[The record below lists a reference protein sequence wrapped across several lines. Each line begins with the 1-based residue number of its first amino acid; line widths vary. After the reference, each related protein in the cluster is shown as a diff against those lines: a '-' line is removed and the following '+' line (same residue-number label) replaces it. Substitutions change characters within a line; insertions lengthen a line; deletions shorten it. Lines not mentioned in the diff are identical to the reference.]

1 MRWTRLTLVITEAFV
16 ALSAFVAGAMFMVEP
31 SGRLMG
37 MTAET
42 LARSP
47 FGSYLVPGIVLFAVV
62 GGTQAL
68 AAWAELRRWPRA
80 GWLSVVAGVVLAG
93 WITVRVAMIG
103 LGHPMQPSL
112 FVAGVVIAGLGWMR
126 TRRRRRSASPQ
137 PSGTSEAIAAAFHY
151 VHAPGEQPRQCINRR
166 ETQ

>member
-16 ALSAFVAGAMFMVEP
+16 ALSALVAGAMFVAEP

-37 MTAET
+37 MTEAT

-47 FGSYLVPGIVLFAVV
+47 FGSYLVPGIVLFTMV

-68 AAWAELRRWPRA
+68 AAWAEIRRWPRA

-93 WITVRVAMIG
+93 WIADG
-103 LGHPMQPSL
+103 Q
-112 FVAGVVIAGLGWMR
+112 
-126 TRRRRRSASPQ
+126 RRDGSCGRSAVFD
-137 PSGTSEAIAAAFHY
+137 AAYSATCEFQRII
-151 VHAPGEQPRQCINRR
+151 PGQRDVLHLPRLPL
-166 ETQ
+166 T

>member
-16 ALSAFVAGAMFMVEP
+16 ALSAFAAGAMFVVEP

-37 MTAET
+37 MSEDT

-47 FGSYLVPGIVLFAVV
+47 FGSYLVPGIVLFVLV

-68 AAWAELRRWPRA
+68 AAWAEMRRWPRA

-93 WITVRVAMIG
+93 WIAVQVAIIG

-112 FVAGVVIAGLGWMR
+112 FVVGAGIAGIGGAQV
-126 TRRRRRSASPQ
+126 RS
-137 PSGTSEAIAAAFHY
+137 
-151 VHAPGEQPRQCINRR
+151 N
-166 ETQ
+166 

>member
-1 MRWTRLTLVITEAFV
+1 LYEGVPHFKLTFLMRWTRLTLVITEAFV
-16 ALSAFVAGAMFMVEP
+16 ALSAFAAGAMFMVEP

-47 FGSYLVPGIVLFAVV
+47 FGSYLVPGIVLFVVV
-62 GGTQAL
+62 GGTLAT
-68 AAWAELRRWPRA
+68 AAWAEMRRWPRA

-93 WITVRVAMIG
+93 WIAVQVAMIG

-112 FVAGVVIAGLGWMR
+112 LVVGVVIAWWGW
-126 TRRRRRSASPQ
+126 RRRPKA
-137 PSGTSEAIAAAFHY
+137 
-151 VHAPGEQPRQCINRR
+151 
-166 ETQ
+166 

>member
-1 MRWTRLTLVITEAFV
+1 MRWTRLTLIITEAFV
-16 ALSAFVAGAMFMVEP
+16 ALSAFVAGAMFVVAP

-37 MTAET
+37 MTEAT

-47 FGSYLVPGIVLFAVV
+47 FGNYLVPAIVLFVVV

-68 AAWAELRRWPRA
+68 AAWAEIRRWPRA

-93 WITVRVAMIG
+93 WIAVQVAMIG

-112 FVAGVVIAGLGWMR
+112 FVVGVVIAGLG
-126 TRRRRRSASPQ
+126 RRRRPKA
-137 PSGTSEAIAAAFHY
+137 
-151 VHAPGEQPRQCINRR
+151 
-166 ETQ
+166 

>member
-1 MRWTRLTLVITEAFV
+1 MRWTRLTLVVTEAFV
-16 ALSAFVAGAMFMVEP
+16 ALSAFVARAMFMAAP

-37 MTAET
+37 MTEAT

-47 FGSYLVPGIVLFAVV
+47 FVSYLVPGIVLFTVV

-80 GWLSVVAGVVLAG
+80 GWLSVVKGVVLAG
-93 WITVRVAMIG
+93 WIAVQVAMIG

-112 FVAGVVIAGLGWMR
+112 LVAGVVIAGMGWVRMR
-126 TRRRRRSASPQ
+126 R
-137 PSGTSEAIAAAFHY
+137 
-151 VHAPGEQPRQCINRR
+151 
-166 ETQ
+166 